1 MKAICLQ
8 ENLKTAFNITS
19 RSVASQPQLPV
30 LANILVKAEKN
41 KIKLSAT
48 NLSQSINLWI
58 NAKVEKEGA
67 ITVPAKI
74 ISEFVNSLPPGKL
87 QLVTEKE
94 NFKISSGKFKAIFNG
109 LAASEYPTLSTI
121 KETKVKKK
129 KYISLQLPF
138 SQLSQAILQT
148 AFAAAID
155 ESRPVLTGV
164 LWQAKKNTLS
174 LAATDGYRLSLKKL
188 KLKIPQK
195 IDLKEFIIPANTLQ
209 EIIRLEGEKESIEM
223 LIVPG
228 GKQVIF
234 GLDDLEIISQLLEGE
249 YPDFTKIIPQAGE
262 TKIILDREE
271 FLQAVQIS
279 SIFAREA
286 ANIIKFEIQNG
297 KLKISANSPQ
307 LGGNESLLEVKTQ
320 GKPNKIAF
328 NSRFVLDFLKSIQA
342 EEIEM
347 EMASPTSPAIFSS
360 PKNQTYRHIIMPV
373 RVQEEK

>member
-8 ENLKTAFNITS
+8 ENLKTAFNIAS
-19 RSVASQPQLPV
+19 RNVASQPQLPV
-30 LANILVKAEKN
+30 LANILIKTEKN

-58 NAKVEKEGA
+58 NAKVEKKGD

-87 QLVTEKE
+87 QLVAEKE

-121 KETKVKKK
+121 KETKAKKK

-148 AFAAAID
+148 AFAAATD

-195 IDLKEFIIPANTLQ
+195 IDLKEFVVPANALQ
-209 EIIRLEGEKESIEM
+209 EIIRLEGGKEAVEM

-347 EMASPTSPAIFSS
+347 EMASPTSPVIFSS

-373 RVQEEK
+373 RVQEEG